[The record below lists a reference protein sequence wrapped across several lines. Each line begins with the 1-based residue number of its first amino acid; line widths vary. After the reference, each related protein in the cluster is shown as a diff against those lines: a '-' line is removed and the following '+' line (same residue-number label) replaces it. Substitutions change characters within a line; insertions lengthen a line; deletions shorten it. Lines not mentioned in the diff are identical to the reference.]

1 MSFASPGHAAT
12 VDGELPASRWRDV
25 YLAAGARAAS
35 TCGDFLAA
43 TALALALQS
52 TGAGGFAVS
61 GVMLAAALPL
71 VLLAPLTGRL
81 ADRVDSRRLLVVA
94 GVGQA
99 AVCVALAYAE
109 GPEVI
114 MALVALLSCG
124 LAVTQPTLAALL
136 PEMVR
141 RADLPRASAINQTAG
156 SIGMLV
162 APALA
167 GLLVGNFG
175 TRVPLLLDAV
185 SYLALIAAG
194 LLLRTRRGG
203 RRRATGTV
211 PSVVGDTS
219 AVAVGGAAVGLG
231 PAGPASPVAP
241 GGPGAAVG
249 AWRLRRD
256 PLLWTMVLAVAAT
269 VAGVGAVNVIEV
281 FYIRETL
288 HASTTVF
295 GLVSGAWTAGMLLG
309 AWLLAPTA
317 RRARDDGALV
327 LWVLV
332 MLGLA
337 CLLVGLGAAVPDAGW
352 LVLLWLI
359 GGLANGGLNVFSN
372 LVMANRVP
380 PEQRGQAFAA
390 QGAAIQGAGMF
401 GYLIGGVLLAGFAPR
416 PLVAVAGLAGLAVVA
431 AVTPVV
437 LRAARSER
445 RRTVRDRPLPDGAT
459 RRTPEPTVTVGS

>member
-1 MSFASPGHAAT
+1 MSFTSSGQLAPAT
-12 VDGELPASRWRDV
+12 GEPPASRWRDV

-35 TCGDFLAA
+35 SCGDFLAA

-52 TGAGGFAVS
+52 AGAGGLAVS

-81 ADRVDSRRLLVVA
+81 ADRVDSRRLLVA
-94 GVGQA
+94 SGMGQA
-99 AVCVALAYAE
+99 ALCVALAYAE
-109 GPEVI
+109 RTDVI
-114 MALVALLSCG
+114 MLLVALLSCG

-141 RADLPRASAINQTAG
+141 RVDLPRASAINQTAG
-156 SIGMLV
+156 SVGMLA

-185 SYLALIAAG
+185 SYLALIGAG

-203 RRRATGTV
+203 RRRAPGTV
-211 PSVVGDTS
+211 P
-219 AVAVGGAAVGLG
+219 AVGGTDGRDPRVGT
-231 PAGPASPVAP
+231 
-241 GGPGAAVG
+241 
-249 AWRLRRD
+249 WRLRQD

-317 RRARDDGALV
+317 RRARDDGSLV

-352 LVLLWLI
+352 LVPLWLV

-372 LVMANRVP
+372 LVMVNRVP
-380 PEQRGQAFAA
+380 PEQRGRAFAV

-401 GYLIGGVLLAGFAPR
+401 GYVIGGVLLAGFAPR
-416 PLVAVAGLAGLAVVA
+416 PLVAAAGLAGLAVVA

-437 LRAARSER
+437 LRAARSQR
-445 RRTVRDRPLPDGAT
+445 GRTMRDWPLPDGAAE
-459 RRTPEPTVTVGS
+459 RPAESTVTVGS

>member
-1 MSFASPGHAAT
+1 MSFTSSGRAASVA
-12 VDGELPASRWRDV
+12 GELPASRWRDV

-35 TCGDFLAA
+35 SCGDFLAA

-52 TGAGGFAVS
+52 AGAGGLAVS
-61 GVMLAAALPL
+61 GVMLAAAVPL

-81 ADRVDSRRLLVVA
+81 ADRVDSRRLLVAA

-109 GPEVI
+109 RAEVI

-141 RADLPRASAINQTAG
+141 RVDLPRASAINQTAG
-156 SIGMLV
+156 SVGMLV

-175 TRVPLLLDAV
+175 TRLPLLLDAV
-185 SYLALIAAG
+185 SYLALVAAG

-203 RRRATGTV
+203 RRRAPGTAT
-211 PSVVGDTS
+211 SVVGDTS
-219 AVAVGGAAVGLG
+219 AVVGGRD
-231 PAGPASPVAP
+231 PAGPASPAVV
-241 GGPGAAVG
+241 GGLGPSVG
-249 AWRLRRD
+249 TWRLRRD
-256 PLLWTMVLAVAAT
+256 PLLWTMVLAIAAT

-327 LWVLV
+327 LWVLA

-337 CLLVGLGAAVPDAGW
+337 CLLVGLGATVPDAGW
-352 LVLLWLI
+352 LVLLWLV

-372 LVMANRVP
+372 LVMAGRVP
-380 PEQRGQAFAA
+380 PEQRGRAFAA

-416 PLVAVAGLAGLAVVA
+416 PLVAAAGLAGLAVVA

-445 RRTVRDRPLPDGAT
+445 GRTMRDWPLPDGAAQRPT
-459 RRTPEPTVTVGS
+459 EPTVTVGS